1 MTRRNFP
8 ADELLEN
15 RKTQT
20 GYVKISSPSLTAA
33 DIIQYEKEIG
43 GLNRACTVLSDLV
56 EVIDFTKTPDSFFNT
71 VSTTTIQRLGYL
83 LENVLESAELANQLY
98 EKALNANCNFQTIPL
113 KIGKS
118 TADKPIDKKWK
129 IRINTEIE
137 IDE

>member
-1 MTRRNFP
+1 MSSS
-8 ADELLEN
+8 EL
-15 RKTQT
+15 
-20 GYVKISSPSLTAA
+20 SSGSGAGA
-33 DIIQYEKEIG
+33 
-43 GLNRACTVLSDLV
+43 SFLV